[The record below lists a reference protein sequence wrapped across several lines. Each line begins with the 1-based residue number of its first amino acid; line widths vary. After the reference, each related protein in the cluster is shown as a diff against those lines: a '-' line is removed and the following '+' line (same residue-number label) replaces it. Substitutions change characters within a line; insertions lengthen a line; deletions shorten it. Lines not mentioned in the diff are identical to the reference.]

1 MKAEG
6 IEETGTT
13 EEEMTNALV
22 RARSHLKLMVCY
34 ISLIILAIFTFFI
47 IIVSHIHIFY
57 LFQQFSIQRILFI
70 IVYWGSLHFTLLSI
84 LSLLFHS
91 EKKVIVEAFMQ
102 SSATELWIKFMN
114 ILF

>member
-1 MKAEG
+1 MEQITEMVKRGIEMKAEG

-47 IIVSHIHIFY
+47 IIIVSYIHIFY
-57 LFQQFSIQRILFI
+57 LFSSLVYNAFS
-70 IVYWGSLHFTLLSI
+70 SL
-84 LSLLFHS
+84 
-91 EKKVIVEAFMQ
+91 
-102 SSATELWIKFMN
+102 
-114 ILF
+114 